1 MRTTLYSRLKPE
13 YRKIIESK
21 SEKYPFT
28 YNSINESLKS
38 NRFYSHL
45 TVCQVTDMT
54 CFVEIYSRS
63 SSDWG
68 TGKDLFLTEDDVA

>member
-13 YRKIIESK
+13 YKKILKEK

-28 YNSINESLKS
+28 FKCIKDSLKS

-45 TVCQVTDMT
+45 TICEVTDLA
-54 CFVEIYSRS
+54 CFVDTFSRS
-63 SSDWG
+63 NRDWG
-68 TGKDLFLTEDDVA
+68 TGKDLFLTEDEVA